1 HLHLNFIEIIGGEF
15 FVILVEIVSIDS
27 SIGYFTL
34 VLKEFIW
41 TI

>member
-1 HLHLNFIEIIGGEF
+1 MFLNAHAPAISDI
-15 FVILVEIVSIDS
+15 SIDS

-41 TI
+41 T

>member
-1 HLHLNFIEIIGGEF
+1 M
-15 FVILVEIVSIDS
+15 DS

-41 TI
+41 TT